1 MKAIEFLLSVPLS
14 PRPGL
19 HIHYSKEKPLAQP
32 MAGVA
37 MLQADQSVPVIP
49 LGDHGYI
56 IGVVFSRRTG
66 RKLINLPCD
75 APLAAGAV
83 AISIWLTHECWG
95 GYVAIF
101 VCPFTNSIRIF
112 VDPSGLCPV
121 YRCET
126 STHILVATH
135 IALMSDPGNAAI
147 SPSYSDIRSYL
158 TRTELRQRQTCLAG
172 VTELSPGELASI
184 TGSMHPGQQ
193 IWRPE
198 NFMPCSTTVTFEE
211 AAEQLAF
218 IAAAVC
224 GSWCTLFGKVTV
236 AASGGVDSSLICA
249 ALAIR
254 DRPFSCATVATS
266 DPSGDERR
274 FVRMLADRLKVEAI
288 ETVYDTG
295 AIDPLRSISAGLPR
309 PSKKAFM
316 AALEAALFA
325 AAAESSADIV
335 LDGNGG
341 DNLFC
346 FLHSSAPVV
355 DRLRHEGPGRGALA
369 TFRDMCSVTGCDIRA
384 MGGAAVRRFFRQVNE
399 PSWPP
404 DYRLLKVDDNI
415 PDSFDAL
422 TPWLELP
429 KKVADGKRDHLAL
442 IMRSQLHIHGLA
454 ADGLPRFSPLA
465 SQPLVE
471 HCLKLPTWLWCKGGK
486 NRAVARAAF
495 ASHLPREIVERTSKA
510 GPDSFIHHYFNTHKK
525 LLHELLIDGLLA
537 RHNLIDREA
546 VNSEFSAPM
555 IGEEM
560 LLRLLDLCEAEC
572 WSQSWQG

>member
-1 MKAIEFLLSVPLS
+1 MKAIEFLFSVPLS
-14 PRPGL
+14 PQPGL
-19 HIHYSKEKPLAQP
+19 HIHYSSEKPLAKP
-32 MAGVA
+32 VAGVA
-37 MLQADQSVPVIP
+37 MLQADQTVPVIS

-56 IGVVFSRRTG
+56 VGVVFSRHTNAQ
-66 RKLINLPCD
+66 LTYLPSD
-75 APLAAGAV
+75 APVTAGAL
-83 AISIWLTHECWG
+83 AMSNWLAHTCWG

-101 VCPFTNSIRIF
+101 VCPFTNSISIF

-135 IALMSDPGNAAI
+135 IALMAHPGNAAI
-147 SPSYSDIRSYL
+147 GPSYSDIRSYL
-158 TRTELRQRQTCLAG
+158 TRTELRQRLTCLAG
-172 VTELSPGELASI
+172 VTELSPGELASM
-184 TGSMHPGQQ
+184 TGSMHLGQQ

-198 NFMPCSTTVTFEE
+198 NFMPSSKTVTFEE

-224 GSWCTLFGKVTV
+224 SSWGTLFGKVTV

-249 ALAIR
+249 ALATKQ
-254 DRPFSCATVATS
+254 RPFSCATVATS
-266 DPSGDERR
+266 DPSGDESR
-274 FVRMLADRLKVEAI
+274 FVRLLADHLKVETI
-288 ETVYDTG
+288 EAVYDIG
-295 AIDPLRSISAGLPR
+295 SIDPLQSISAGLPR

-316 AALEAALFA
+316 AALEAALFSA
-325 AAAESSADIV
+325 ADQSGAKAV

-346 FLHSSAPVV
+346 FLHSSAPVT

-369 TFRDMCSVTGCDIRA
+369 TFRDMCLVTGCDIRT
-384 MGGAAVRRFFRQVNE
+384 MGSATIKRLFRRAAD
-399 PSWPP
+399 PTWLP
-404 DYRLLKVDDNI
+404 DHRLLSRHDDTAETL
-415 PDSFDAL
+415 DAL
-422 TPWLELP
+422 SPWLKYTPEI
-429 KKVADGKRDHLAL
+429 ADGKRDHLAL

-471 HCLKLPTWLWCKGGK
+471 HCLKVPTWLWCKGGK

-510 GPDSFIHHYFNTHKK
+510 GPDSFIHHYFNTQ
-525 LLHELLIDGLLA
+525 ETASRTSGRWPA
-537 RHNLIDREA
+537 GA
-546 VNSEFSAPM
+546 S
-555 IGEEM
+555 
-560 LLRLLDLCEAEC
+560 
-572 WSQSWQG
+572 